1 MPGMAGRRTQAER
14 TATTRA
20 VLLDAAL
27 SCLVEFGY
35 AGTTT
40 TVVAERAGVS
50 RGAQLHHFPTKQEL
64 LVAAVQH
71 LFDRRRDQFRKA
83 FADIPPGVDRIDAA
97 IDLLWSTFG
106 DDGFAAWLELE
117 VAARTDDELRP
128 IVSELGRQFMEEN
141 GEVFAEIFPGADPF
155 ALRFAFTLM
164 DGLALNQLCHAD
176 LAEVEQTLAAL
187 KSLAHLAF
195 SPGEEP

>member
-1 MPGMAGRRTQAER
+1 MRQRLME
-14 TATTRA
+14 AT
-20 VLLDAAL
+20 VD
-27 SCLVEFGY
+27 CLVELGW

-71 LFDRRRDQFRKA
+71 LFDRRRDQVRKA

-106 DDGFAAWLELE
+106 YDGFPAWLELE
-117 VAARTDDELRP
+117 VAARTDDDLRP
-128 IVSELGRQFMEEN
+128 IV
-141 GEVFAEIFPGADPF
+141 
-155 ALRFAFTLM
+155 
-164 DGLALNQLCHAD
+164 
-176 LAEVEQTLAAL
+176 
-187 KSLAHLAF
+187 
-195 SPGEEP
+195 